1 MSEKYPKYQFINY
14 DTHYITFRKYLDKLN
29 YIDIDFPY
37 EELEYTLNKGIVL
50 QDRINKAV
58 EYIEE
63 EVFGIKYGN
72 FVKPCG
78 YENTNCDNECE
89 KLVQILKGDKE

>member
-37 EELEYTLNKGIVL
+37 EELEHTLNKGIVL
-50 QDRINKAV
+50 QDRINKA
-58 EYIEE
+58 IEILHNINE
-63 EVFGIKYGN
+63 DLLLDLILTEIEHTKY
-72 FVKPCG
+72 V
-78 YENTNCDNECE
+78 
-89 KLVQILKGDKE
+89 LKGDKE